1 MVTPPRYRVAA
12 PCLIALLLLIVTAS
26 AFVAPQGPL
35 GTAQA
40 ATPSFSLP
48 EERVNVTVLQDGSVN
63 IDYIFRFTNVQS
75 LDGVD
80 IGMPNPLYNL
90 STATARI
97 VVGGTEQ
104 VITSIRT
111 SPFIKT
117 GVAVE
122 FDPSTASTIQSA
134 GSFDL
139 YFHINNPHMVYRNDA
154 VPGTA
159 GVKFVPT
166 WFNSQYQVGPTGLLN
181 ASIVLPAAM
190 TNLSEALP
198 LTNQPF
204 NGLYFDPSTGR
215 GVATWEGSNVD
226 PNAQASGAFDV
237 GVGFPSQFVAVYFD
251 PSTDPNNQGGNLL
264 GDIGSLFA
272 LLFPLLFVAFIVV
285 IIIFSIRSAGRSRS
299 DYFEPKLSVVGA
311 GPRRDLTAVE
321 AAIVLERPLEDVAT
335 MMLFGLIRKGK
346 VRVLEESMP
355 MRLQKLAPTG
365 EHAYET
371 AYLNAIRPDGTL
383 DRGGLRSCLIGAIK
397 QTSDKMNG
405 FDLDATKL
413 YYGAIVEKAWKEVT
427 DAKTPE
433 ELALT
438 LQERNDWMMMD
449 RDYQGRMARTVFPLP
464 ILIPVGRSQVPGFPP
479 SEGGKNLAQ
488 DYVDKVRG
496 TSNKL
501 VDDMKGL
508 TRQIAPFTN
517 PAIVAATAA
526 AAGGFRGGGGGH
538 CACACAC
545 ACAGGG
551 R

>member
-1 MVTPPRYRVAA
+1 MVRSDRWRSLVLVTV
-12 PCLIALLLLIVTAS
+12 LISSMFLVSLTLPS
-26 AFVAPQGPL
+26 GPV
-35 GTAQA
+35 GTALA
-40 ATPSFSLP
+40 APSFSLP
-48 EERVNVTVLQDGSVN
+48 EERVNVTVQQDGSVN
-63 IDYIFRFTNVQS
+63 IDYLFRFADVQS

-80 IGMPNPLYNL
+80 IGMPNDLYDL
-90 STATARI
+90 QTASATIIVGSSTFSPS
-97 VVGGTEQ
+97 
-104 VITSIRT
+104 SIRT
-111 SPFIKT
+111 SPFIPV
-117 GVAVE
+117 GIAVE
-122 FDPSTASTIQSA
+122 FDGATMAAIQST
-134 GSFDL
+134 GSFIL
-139 YFHINNPHMVYRNDA
+139 MFHVNNPHMVYRNDA

-181 ASIVLPAAM
+181 ASILLPAGM
-190 TNLSEALP
+190 TNLSEALF

-204 NGLYFDPSTGR
+204 DGLYFDPSVGR
-215 GVATWEGSNVD
+215 GVATWEEMNVGPD
-226 PNAQASGAFDV
+226 AQASGAFDV
-237 GVGFPSQFVAVYFD
+237 GAGFPSHYVATFFD

-264 GDIGSLFA
+264 GDIGALVV
-272 LLFPLLFVAFIVV
+272 LLFPLLFVAFFAVV
-285 IIIFSIRSAGRSRS
+285 IIFSIRRAAKARS

-321 AAIVLERPLEDVAT
+321 AAIMLERPLEDVAA
-335 MMLFGLIRKGK
+335 MMLFGLIKKGK
-346 VRVLEESMP
+346 VRVLDERMP
-355 MRLQKLAPTG
+355 MRLERLATTG
-365 EHAYET
+365 EHPYET
-371 AYLNAIRPDGTL
+371 TYLSSIRPDGTL
-383 DRGGLRSCLIGAIK
+383 DRNGLRTCLVEAIK
-397 QTSDKMNG
+397 ATSNKMDG

-413 YYGAIVEKAWKEVT
+413 YYGAIVEKAWKQVT

-433 ELALT
+433 ELAVS
-438 LQERNDWMMMD
+438 LQDKNDWMMMD

-464 ILIPVGRSQVPGFPP
+464 ILIPVGRSQVPGFP
-479 SEGGKNLAQ
+479 SSGSGKNIAQ

-496 TSNKL
+496 ASNNL

-517 PAIVAATAA
+517 PAVLATAA